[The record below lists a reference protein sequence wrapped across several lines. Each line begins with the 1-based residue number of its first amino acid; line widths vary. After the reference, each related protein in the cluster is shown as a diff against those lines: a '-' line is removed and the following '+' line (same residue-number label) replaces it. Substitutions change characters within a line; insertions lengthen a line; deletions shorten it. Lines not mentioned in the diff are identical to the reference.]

1 MPETSRA
8 GAKSFRYELE
18 HSANQWRPNK
28 VTTVKCHGRL
38 VSENTE
44 EVKSLVL
51 PLLTQGGL
59 IVIDLSD
66 LNYLD
71 TSGLGTLV
79 GLKVSAIKQGL
90 SILQF
95 VNMTPRVLEILR
107 RTGLAQ
113 LLSS

>member
-1 MPETSRA
+1 M
-8 GAKSFRYELE
+8 G
-18 HSANQWRPNK
+18 N

-44 EVKSLVL
+44 EVRNLVM
-51 PLLTQGGL
+51 PLLAQGGR

-66 LNYLD
+66 LNYLN

-79 GLKVSAIKQGL
+79 GLKVSSMNQGL
-90 SILQF
+90 CILQF
-95 VNMTPRVLEILR
+95 VNMTPRILELMR